1 MGTTD
6 IMHGGDY
13 TGLCAT
19 SALCR
24 SVDFELEKVYSV
36 CCNFNRHVPIL
47 QQDPWCS
54 YVDKIRVK
62 YSHGRV
68 MYSHEE

>member
-1 MGTTD
+1 MAIAQYHNDMQVYYAAG

-13 TGLCAT
+13 TSLCTT

-36 CCNFNRHVPIL
+36 CCNFNRHVPH
-47 QQDPWCS
+47 CN
-54 YVDKIRVK
+54 KT
-62 YSHGRV
+62 HGAA
-68 MYSHEE
+68 M